1 MLLTE
6 SLYLSVRHFLELP
19 HPVIHIATIQLDKVL
34 YLYQGKNMLVKEK
47 LFKFQTL
54 VTFVYLVI

>member
-6 SLYLSVRHFLELP
+6 CLHLSVRRFLELA
-19 HPVIHIATIQLDKVL
+19 HLVIHIATIQLDEVL
-34 YLYQGKNMLVKEK
+34 YLYQGKNMLGKEK

-54 VTFVYLVI
+54 VTFVYLGI